1 MGLQTQASGFQG
13 CFGSAFGSSHLHDSC
28 FAKDAISP
36 TLLLFFKI
44 FIYVCVYTTTCV
56 WVSEIH
62 KVSSGVGVT
71 GGCGQSR
78 VGSGNSTWV
87 SENSKCSQILS
98 HLSSTSWRTVSQG
111 ADHAAS
117 RRLTCQGA
125 RLEVV
130 EVEPRVSLWA
140 YHTGYGTLSLW
151 GEAGRYEFPGR
162 AV

>member
-1 MGLQTQASGFQG
+1 MGLLTQASGFSEISG
-13 CFGSAFGSSHLHDSC
+13 LHSGPHTC
-28 FAKDAISP
+28 MTVALLKTQSP
-36 TLLLFFKI
+36 HPFYYFLKFLFM
-44 FIYVCVYTTTCV
+44 CVYTTTCV

-71 GGCGQSR
+71 GCCGQSR

-87 SENSKCSQILS
+87 SENSKCSQLLS
-98 HLSSTSWRTVSQG
+98 HLSSTSWRTVNQG

-125 RLEVV
+125 RLEAV

-151 GEAGRYEFPGR
+151 GEAGRYEFPRR
-162 AV
+162 AG